1 MNILNKNNV
10 LFIIALFTLIGCND
24 ESLENVN
31 NLSPIWNQINAQDI
45 NHKIPLATIST
56 IDLINYTQSVNPG
69 AHYSLFN
76 AEQIGNREECKRYNT
91 QDTKINF
98 EFDYVES
105 ALECYYQYTMQDILS
120 ASTSSAILRVT
131 ASNSQ
136 PDQGMRQFSA
146 VTQVND
152 TVLINVNDGSV
163 VPDGYVIDENSIQV
177 LGLGRAYINPA
188 NGNEIYYQAGSEMSA
203 QGLHRIVFSYIN
215 ASNQSIIQGLIDVAV
230 GSTVSNRAP
239 MAKNF
244 RYGDTGSFLP
254 GKQLDY
260 KVVREKQEVI
270 IDIAPYFNQGYLDA
284 YGSPISL
291 TDSDGNPIFDD
302 QGNQVHFYLEADK
315 ITSTPIYKSG
325 NYLIDGDKD
334 LVQLTDVYAYD
345 AYVSISK
352 NASFTNTSFTFK
364 SNKSGLHHVTYV
376 LSDHKGGYGTG
387 IVEINVQSEFELLND
402 TGVDFCV
409 TYTGAVTSCIDGQ
422 DGMYGRDAL
431 ALTGNL
437 DKVGGGK
444 AGFDFSRI
452 DAYGIETNH
461 AIWSC
466 VRDNITGLF
475 WEVKTNSGL
484 RDKSSRYT
492 WYDPNYKK
500 NGGDAGVS
508 DGGICTGSQC
518 DTYHYVQ
525 AINQQRLCG
534 YDDWRMPTV
543 HELQSVVNKNSREF
557 QFDRDYFPNMPE
569 GSGREIW
576 TASPL
581 ANSKDNA
588 WSLAVSTSVSQFTAL
603 TPKSSREYVILV
615 RSD

>member
-1 MNILNKNNV
+1 MKVLNKNNV
-10 LFIIALFTLIGCND
+10 LFVIALFTLVGCND

-76 AEQIGNREECKRYNT
+76 VEQIGNREECKRYNT

-152 TVLINVNDGSV
+152 TVLINVNDGSI

-177 LGLGRAYINPA
+177 LGLGRAYINPI
-188 NGNEIYYQAGSEMSA
+188 NGNEIYYQAGSELSA

-215 ASNQSIIQGLIDVAV
+215 TSNQSIIQGLIDVAV
-230 GSTVSNRAP
+230 GSTISNRAP

-244 RYGDTGSFLP
+244 RYGDTGSFIP

-260 KVVREKQEVI
+260 KLIQAWKEVT
-270 IDIAPYFNQGYLDA
+270 IDIAPYFSQGYLDA

-302 QGNQVHFYLEADK
+302 QGNQVHFYLDANK
-315 ITSTPIYKSG
+315 ITSTPIYKPG

-345 AYVSISK
+345 AYVGISK
-352 NASFTNTSFTFK
+352 NAGFTNTSFTFK

-387 IVEINVQSEFELLND
+387 IVEIYVHHASKLND
-402 TGVDFCV
+402 TGVDWCIA
-409 TYTGAVTSCIDGQ
+409 TYNSHGRCPQPIPYDGQ
-422 DGMYGRDAL
+422 DGDWGRDAL
-431 ALTGNL
+431 ARTGDL
-437 DKVGGGK
+437 DKIGDGI
-444 AGFDFSRI
+444 AGFDFSKI
-452 DAYGIETNH
+452 DAYGFETVGQQ
-461 AIWSC
+461 WDC
-466 VRDNITGLF
+466 VRDNVTGLI
-475 WEVKTNSGL
+475 WEAKGHNGMLGHNGSTYTWYNPDDTSNGGDVGL
-484 RDKSSRYT
+484 RD
-492 WYDPNYKK
+492 
-500 NGGDAGVS
+500 GGNCHES
-508 DGGICTGSQC
+508 EC
-518 DTYHYVQ
+518 DIYHYVI
-525 AINQQRLCG
+525 AVNQKKLCG
-534 YDDWRMPTV
+534 YNDWRMPTA
-543 HELQSVVNKNSREF
+543 HELWGIANKSYDGLDEK
-557 QFDRDYFPNMPE
+557 YFRIEP
-569 GSGREIW
+569 G
-576 TASPL
+576 ASHLTSSPS
-581 ANSKDNA
+581 ASSS
-588 WSLAVSTSVSQFTAL
+588 SLAWVIFKGKSMSVLSKTSLGHV
-603 TPKSSREYVILV
+603 VLV
-615 RSD
+615 RSDK